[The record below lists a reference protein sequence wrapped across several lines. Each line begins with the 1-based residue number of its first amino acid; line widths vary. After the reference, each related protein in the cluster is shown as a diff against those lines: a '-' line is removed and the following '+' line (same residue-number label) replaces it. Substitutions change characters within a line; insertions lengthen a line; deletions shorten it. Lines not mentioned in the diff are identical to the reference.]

1 MITLITGENSFEN
14 DRSLRAIT
22 QAFDGVAEVIDGDN
36 LELRALPDLLMG
48 ATLFATKRLVVIK
61 GLSENKSVWNDFA
74 DWIDRVSDDVH
85 LVLIESA
92 PDKRTKTYKQLQKI
106 AKVQQSNLW
115 TDRDTTRAEQWVA
128 DEAKRLGMTLDKK
141 SVHTLVERVGVDQ
154 WSLIHA
160 LEKLSVMEAVTPELI
175 ESIVQAN
182 PTENVFL
189 LFEYALKGNAAK
201 VKTMVDTL
209 ALTEDA
215 YKLLGLLSGQAV
227 QLATLTLSDRP
238 SAEVAKDMG
247 VHPYALSKLAPVA
260 KKLGRSGAKKV
271 MGALR
276 EADEAAK
283 TSATD
288 PWLLIERALMKV
300 ATI

>member
-1 MITLITGENSFEN
+1 MITLIAGENTFEN
-14 DRSLRAIT
+14 DRLLRT
-22 QAFDGVAEVIDGDN
+22 MTRSFDGVAEMIDGGE

-74 DWIDRVSDDVH
+74 DWANRVSDDVH
-85 LVLIESA
+85 VVLVESA
-92 PDKRTKTYKQLQKI
+92 PDKRTKTYKQLQKLADI
-106 AKVQQSNLW
+106 KQSALW
-115 TDRDTTRAEQWVA
+115 TDRDTAKAEQWVA
-128 DEAKRLGMTLDKK
+128 DEGKRLGVTLDKK
-141 SVHTLVERVGVDQ
+141 SAHALVERVGVDQ
-154 WSLIHA
+154 WVLYHA
-160 LEKLSVMEAVTPELI
+160 LEKLSVMGAVTPELI
-175 ESIVQAN
+175 ESLVDAN
-182 PTENVFL
+182 PVENVFL
-189 LFEYALKGNAAK
+189 LFEYALKGNAAR

-227 QLATLTLSDRP
+227 QLATLTLADKP
-238 SAEVAKDMG
+238 SADVAKDMG

-271 MGALR
+271 IAALR
-276 EADEAAK
+276 QADEAAK

-288 PWLLIERALMKV
+288 PWLLIERALLKV

>member
-1 MITLITGENSFEN
+1 MITLIAGENTFEN
-14 DRSLRAIT
+14 DRLLRT
-22 QAFDGVAEVIDGDN
+22 MTRSFDGVAEMIDGGE

-74 DWIDRVSDDVH
+74 DWANRVSDDVH
-85 LVLIESA
+85 VVLVESV
-92 PDKRTKTYKQLQKI
+92 PDKRTKTYKQLQKLADI
-106 AKVQQSNLW
+106 KQSTLW
-115 TDRDTTRAEQWVA
+115 TDRDTAKAEQWVA
-128 DEAKRLGMTLDKK
+128 DEGKRLGVTLDKK
-141 SVHTLVERVGVDQ
+141 SAHALVERVGVDQ
-154 WSLIHA
+154 WALYHA
-160 LEKLSVMEAVTPELI
+160 LEKLSVMGAVTPELI
-175 ESIVQAN
+175 ESLVDAN
-182 PTENVFL
+182 PVENVFL
-189 LFEYALKGNAAK
+189 LFEYALKGNAAR

-227 QLATLTLSDRP
+227 QLATLTLADKP
-238 SAEVAKDMG
+238 SADVAKDMG

-271 MGALR
+271 IAALR
-276 EADEAAK
+276 QADEAAK